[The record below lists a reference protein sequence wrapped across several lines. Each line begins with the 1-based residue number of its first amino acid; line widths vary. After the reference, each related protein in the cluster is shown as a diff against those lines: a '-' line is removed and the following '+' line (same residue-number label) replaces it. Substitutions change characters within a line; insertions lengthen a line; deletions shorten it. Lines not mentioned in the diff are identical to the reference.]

1 MTWPNSAGRDR
12 WQPVA
17 LNDDEIKKGSHA
29 EKLNQFHGF
38 VALPKAAW

>member
-1 MTWPNSAGRDR
+1 MAELCRQRPVAT
-12 WQPVA
+12 VA